1 MIEQYKTIYRGGQA
15 EIVEKKSRFIA
26 SLRYVENEESALE
39 FVEQVKKQHW
49 NARHHCWAYAIGQ
62 RQEKV
67 RCSDDGEPSGTAG
80 KPMLDVLLGSGVCYA
95 AAVVTRYFGG
105 TLLGTGGLVRAY
117 SRSVQEGLRA
127 CEIIERK
134 YGALFSVQTDYNGLG
149 KIQYLLGQQ
158 DIPIMDVIYG
168 EDVDMKILLPVSL
181 AGKLQ
186 SDITEATSG
195 KAMIHREED
204 LYFAVKDKMILT
216 GDALL
221 AEEI

>member
-1 MIEQYKTIYRGGQA
+1 MWK
-15 EIVEKKSRFIA
+15 
-26 SLRYVENEESALE
+26 NEESALE
-39 FVEQVKKQHW
+39 FVEQVKSSTGMPD
-49 NARHHCWAYAIGQ
+49 I
-62 RQEKV
+62 
-67 RCSDDGEPSGTAG
+67 TAG
-80 KPMLDVLLGSGVCYA
+80 LMRSDSARKRCGAATTASRRERPGNRCWTCCSAQGMLCGSCGDA
-95 AAVVTRYFGG
+95 IFRG

-117 SRSVQEGLRA
+117 SRSVQEGLQA

-221 AEEI
+221 AEEN